1 MPVKVVIV
9 TKVAGC
15 RPLTLMILT
24 LSQICFKNP
33 AKITT
38 LCFKEWVINVPFRSV
53 LLILPVLKRYKLQ
66 ILFCSKKCRVKEV
79 VDLFCQ

>member
-24 LSQICFKNP
+24 LSQMFFKNP

-38 LCFKEWVINVPFRSV
+38 LCFKEWLINVQFRSV
-53 LLILPVLKRYKLQ
+53 LLVMPVLKRYKLQ
-66 ILFCSKKCRVKEV
+66 NFIL
-79 VDLFCQ
+79 L